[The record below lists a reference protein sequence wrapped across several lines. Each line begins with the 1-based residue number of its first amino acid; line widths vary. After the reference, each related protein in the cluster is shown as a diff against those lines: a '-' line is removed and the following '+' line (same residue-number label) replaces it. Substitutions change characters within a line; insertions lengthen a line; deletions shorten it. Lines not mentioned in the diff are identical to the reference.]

1 MSSSSSAASKRICII
16 GFGAVGQA
24 FLRTL
29 KAITAKGLLSTAQI
43 HQVSYYAPEI
53 KEYSKDGMF
62 EFNPAPFVSR
72 DNLTTILDNV
82 CINTIVAVSNGP
94 DGY

>member
-1 MSSSSSAASKRICII
+1 MSSAAATSSSAPKRICII

-29 KAITAKGLLSTAQI
+29 KAIIGKGLLSSNQI
-43 HQVSYYAPEI
+43 SQVSYYAPEI
-53 KEYSKDGMF
+53 KEYSKDGIF

-72 DNLTTILDNV
+72 ENLTTILDNV
-82 CINTIVAVSNGP
+82 SINDIQE
-94 DGY
+94 